1 LVLPNRSA
9 TAFENADISTLTGL
23 LRDDAVFE
31 MPPLAAWFTGREHIE
46 LFLRSHVLRQPGAF
60 RMLPAA
66 ANGQPALAGYRR
78 GPDGVYRANAIEV
91 LTISASRV
99 THVVAFL
106 DPPLFPAFGLP
117 PALPPQ

>member
-1 LVLPNRSA
+1 MTATTQESA
-9 TAFENADISTLTGL
+9 APAQVKQAVSAISVSGIVDLADGHAFVRTS
-23 LRDDAVFE
+23 
-31 MPPLAAWFTGREHIE
+31 
-46 LFLRSHVLRQPGAF
+46 
-60 RMLPAA
+60 
-66 ANGQPALAGYRR
+66 GYRR

-117 PALPPQ
+117 LALPSQ